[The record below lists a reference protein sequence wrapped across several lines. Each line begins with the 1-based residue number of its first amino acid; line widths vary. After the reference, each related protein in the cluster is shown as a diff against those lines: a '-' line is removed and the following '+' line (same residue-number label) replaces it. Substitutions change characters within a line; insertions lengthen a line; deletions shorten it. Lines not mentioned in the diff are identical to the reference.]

1 MRNDRGN
8 RSGRKTR
15 IFFSDRDEGAG
26 MRFPADLSWEPPA
39 DVIVTAREVIVIVDI
54 AGMDSDSINI
64 MTDGS
69 RLKVGGVRG
78 SPCCEGRKQYHQI
91 EIRIGRF
98 YREIELPVPVDH
110 GNTTARYERGMLEIR
125 IARTDPSSRVHK
137 VEIE

>member
-1 MRNDRGN
+1 
-8 RSGRKTR
+8 
-15 IFFSDRDEGAG
+15 

-39 DVIVTAREVIVIVDI
+39 DVIITAGEVIVIVDI

-64 MTDGS
+64 VTDGS

-78 SPCCEGRKQYHQI
+78 SSCCEGRKQYHQI
-91 EIRIGRF
+91 EIRVGRF

-110 GNTTARYERGMLEIR
+110 GKTTARYERGMLEIR
-125 IARTDPSSRVHK
+125 VARTDPSSHVRK